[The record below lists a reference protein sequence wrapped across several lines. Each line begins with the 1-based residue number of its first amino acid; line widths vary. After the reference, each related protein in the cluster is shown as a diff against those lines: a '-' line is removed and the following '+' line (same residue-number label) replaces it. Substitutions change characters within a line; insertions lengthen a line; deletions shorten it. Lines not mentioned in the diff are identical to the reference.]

1 MDQIRQKIIV
11 AFELFDQG
19 KLQDAEKLYD
29 ECLAELTGRRSSEY
43 KQVLHGIGYVK
54 AHLNKFIEAREA
66 YRELLLL
73 AEEEQDKEEQ
83 AVALHQLGMV
93 ERMAG
98 NLDEAFAYF
107 QQEHQR
113 IEDIEENKHL
123 MLAANYYEQGY
134 LHLLK
139 NEKALAEN
147 LMNQSL
153 DHAKLSGDQIA
164 IACAYRGLGELH
176 LKSSERKQARNFLQQ
191 AIRYFKKGNDFQAIK
206 EIEMLLEN

>member
-1 MDQIRQKIIV
+1 MDQIRKKITV

-19 KLQDAEKLYD
+19 KLQNAEKLYD
-29 ECLAELTGRRSSEY
+29 ECLAELTGGRSSEY
-43 KQVLHGIGYVK
+43 KHVLHGMGYVK
-54 AHLNKFIEAREA
+54 AHLNKFTEAREA
-66 YRELLLL
+66 YRELLHL

-107 QQEHQR
+107 QREHQR
-113 IEDIEENKHL
+113 IEDIEENKPL

-139 NEKALAEN
+139 NDETLAED

-153 DHAKLSGDQIA
+153 DYAKMSGDPIA
-164 IACAYRGLGELH
+164 IACAYRGLGEIY
-176 LKSSERKQARNFLQQ
+176 LKSDERNQARKFLQL
-191 AIRYFKKGNDFQAIK
+191 AIRYFKKENDFQAIK
-206 EIEMLLEN
+206 EIEMLLGK